1 MSIEAVY
8 NEEAPRLRRRLQQIT
23 GDPETAEDLAQEAFI
38 RAWRGEPAGAERP
51 VIGAWLHRTATNLA
65 LDEVRRRSRRPTAQ
79 LDEDLHLTA
88 PGADSGEA
96 RAALADISPHERLVL
111 LLRFEAGLSLRELA
125 GALAISEEAAR
136 KRVSRARRR
145 FAAAYREH
153 ARGRTPLIVVL
164 LRGDS
169 PEPYRHWL
177 EGAGARVR
185 IEPDGVDART
195 VGMADGLVVSGSA
208 TDIHPAVYGESQR
221 AELYGDP
228 SLARDRRDLAALR
241 AALAS
246 DMPVLGVCSGHQL
259 LNIISG
265 GTLWQDLETDRAA
278 RVAHGA
284 TEHRVRTN
292 RVSVVRTMLG
302 REAPVPSDHHQAIRR
317 IGAKLRPSAVS
328 PDGVVEAIERTDR
341 HFALGVQ
348 WHPELA
354 VGSTPSNQIADNLVE
369 HAARRAA

>member
-1 MSIEAVY
+1 
-8 NEEAPRLRRRLQQIT
+8 
-23 GDPETAEDLAQEAFI
+23 
-38 RAWRGEPAGAERP
+38 
-51 VIGAWLHRTATNLA
+51 
-65 LDEVRRRSRRPTAQ
+65 
-79 LDEDLHLTA
+79 
-88 PGADSGEA
+88 
-96 RAALADISPHERLVL
+96 
-111 LLRFEAGLSLRELA
+111 
-125 GALAISEEAAR
+125 
-136 KRVSRARRR
+136 
-145 FAAAYREH
+145 
-153 ARGRTPLIVVL
+153 
-164 LRGDS
+164 
-169 PEPYRHWL
+169 
-177 EGAGARVR
+177 
-185 IEPDGVDART
+185 
-195 VGMADGLVVSGSA
+195 MADGLVVSGSV

-341 HFALGVQ
+341 RFALGVQ